1 MWILILILVLGSA
14 GAALAVSEKK
24 RQEKH
29 RQMAEERRK
38 KRAEALAKA
47 REASKISYD
56 HVPHEED
63 KGEELD
69 VGEPPAKQPVVKE
82 KAPIGEEMAKTQVYA
97 PVAKVDEDV
106 VGGDTKIMPGKL
118 VDEAPIADAWVEPK
132 QDVEIEEPRKE
143 KAKADE
149 PPRTFVVDE
158 NALDVLTGKF
168 DYISE
173 EMEEKEE
180 KRRLREEKKRQQRK
194 LKEDK
199 KQKKQAAPVKQTE
212 TAEMD
217 EKEEKTSKLA
227 VLGWVL
233 GAIGCLGAAAV
244 FGYYVLK
251 PADDNKPAYTEPE
264 NSVSITEEDEAE
276 KDSENES
283 QPTEQEDSTAAE
295 GTAAQFAGTL
305 SEVPHAVAAT
315 QPSNWNMTWEV
326 FGKNDL
332 ILNGFDRVD
341 DISFADA
348 DPYFALPGIATFR
361 GGNFRDS
368 GSYGT
373 VKLESKTFSDR
384 VWTQYSASIQTS
396 DGESAWTGSG
406 WTGQPLVVQWDNETK
421 QHMDLY
427 DSAKAKDGLVE
438 VIYATLDGTIYFM
451 DLETGEYTRD
461 SLYLGMTFKG
471 SGALDPR
478 GYPLMYVGSGDYT
491 VEGRSPR
498 MYVISLLD
506 GSVLYEYGWDDP
518 VAMRAWCSFDSSPLV
533 DAETDTLIWPGE
545 NGVLYSIKLNTV
557 YDKAAGMISVD
568 PELTARTRYTSER
581 SNADTY
587 WLGYESSI
595 SVIDRYAYL
604 SENGGMFYCIDLDT
618 MELVWAQDTKDD
630 SNSTPVIEYDAETGR
645 AYIYTAPSLHWTA
658 EGGWGSISIYKLD
671 AITGEIVWQKEY
683 ECGTEE
689 GVSGGVQ
696 ATPVIGKEGTNLEN
710 LIIYPIARTPDMWG
724 GAMIAFDKETG
735 AEVWRWAMDYY
746 TWSSP
751 VAVYT
756 ENEEGYLV
764 VFDSQGG
771 GFLLD
776 GATGTVL
783 DTTDVGSLVEASPI
797 VYNNRIVVGTRG
809 ELIIGMDLQ

>member
-1 MWILILILVLGSA
+1 MWIFFVILILGGA
-14 GAALAVSEKK
+14 GAALTVSEKK
-24 RQEKH
+24 RQEKR

-47 REASKISYD
+47 REASKGAFD
-56 HVPHEED
+56 HVPHEEEQ
-63 KGEELD
+63 GEELD
-69 VGEPPAKQPVVKE
+69 VGEPPVYRPAIEKE
-82 KAPIGEEMAKTQVYA
+82 PDAREDLEKTLVYDHAIKSEDDQVS
-97 PVAKVDEDV
+97 
-106 VGGDTKIMPGKL
+106 GDTKVMPEKML
-118 VDEAPIADAWVEPK
+118 ANEQVADAWVEPTTDIPK
-132 QDVEIEEPRKE
+132 SAEPNRS
-143 KAKADE
+143 
-149 PPRTFVVDE
+149 FVIDE

-180 KRRLREEKKRQQRK
+180 KRRQRQEKKEQQRQ
-194 LKEDK
+194 LKEK
-199 KQKKQAAPVKQTE
+199 KKTANSSKKHH
-212 TAEMD
+212 
-217 EKEEKTSKLA
+217 KEEKISVLA

-233 GAIGCLGAAAV
+233 GALGCLGAVAV
-244 FGYYVLK
+244 FGYYMLK
-251 PADDNKPAYTEPE
+251 PADGKEPTYTPAE
-264 NSVSITEEDEAE
+264 SSSATEEADTQQDAEQDMEADEQNQE
-276 KDSENES
+276 ETSNVV
-283 QPTEQEDSTAAE
+283 EDSVTHAA
-295 GTAAQFAGTL
+295 AVL
-305 SEVPHAVAAT
+305 SEVPHAVAAS

-326 FGKNDL
+326 FGKENEV
-332 ILNGFDRVD
+332 LNGFNRVD

-361 GGNFRDS
+361 GNNFRDS
-368 GSYGT
+368 GTYGT
-373 VKLESKTFSDR
+373 VSLNSKTFSDR

-406 WTGQPLVVQWDNETK
+406 WTGQPLVVQWDEETK

-427 DSAKAKDGLVE
+427 DSAKAKENLVE

-498 MYVISLLD
+498 MYVISLID
-506 GSVLYEYGWDDP
+506 REVLYEYGWDDP
-518 VAMRAWCSFDSSPLV
+518 ISQRSWCSFDSSPLV

-545 NGVLYSIKLNTV
+545 NGVLYSIKLNSV
-557 YDKAAGMISVD
+557 YDKAAGTVSVN
-568 PELTARTRYTSER
+568 PELTARTRYASER

-587 WLGYESSI
+587 WLGYEASI

-630 SNSTPVIEYDAETGR
+630 SNSTPVIEYDEETGR

-671 AITGEIVWQKEY
+671 AVTGEIVWQKEY
-683 ECGTEE
+683 ECGTED

-696 ATPVIGKEGTNLEN
+696 ATPVIGKKGTNLEN
-710 LIIYPIARTPDMWG
+710 LIIYPIARIPDMWG

-735 AEVWRWAMDYY
+735 NEVWRWDMDYY

-751 VAVYT
+751 VAVYN
-756 ENEEGYLV
+756 ENGEGYLV
-764 VFDSQGG
+764 SFDSQGG

>member
-1 MWILILILVLGSA
+1 MWILFAILVLGGA
-14 GAALAVSEKK
+14 GAALTVSEKK
-24 RQEKH
+24 RQEKR

-47 REASKISYD
+47 REASKIAYER
-56 HVPHEED
+56 VPHEED
-63 KGEELD
+63 HGEELD
-69 VGEPPAKQPVVKE
+69 VGEPPVYKPAVQ
-82 KAPIGEEMAKTQVYA
+82 EEEDIQSEMEKTQVYDPA
-97 PVAKVDEDV
+97 AKSDEEQV
-106 VGGDTKIMPGKL
+106 SGDTKVMPEKL
-118 VDEAPIADAWVEPK
+118 IDERQPVDEWMEPTTDIP
-132 QDVEIEEPRKE
+132 QPAEPNRS
-143 KAKADE
+143 
-149 PPRTFVVDE
+149 FVVDE

-180 KRRLREEKKRQQRK
+180 RRRQRLEKKEQQKQLKEKKRQAKPQQNGK
-194 LKEDK
+194 AA
-199 KQKKQAAPVKQTE
+199 KQ
-212 TAEMD
+212 
-217 EKEEKTSKLA
+217 EEKTSALA

-233 GAIGCLGAAAV
+233 GAIGCLGAVAV
-244 FGYYVLK
+244 FGYYMLK
-251 PADDNKPAYTEPE
+251 PAEENEPAYNEVGE
-264 NSVSITEEDEAE
+264 SVAIAEEKETE
-276 KDSENES
+276 KDAETQEQGQEES
-283 QPTEQEDSTAAE
+283 GSVGDAAVHTAAV
-295 GTAAQFAGTL
+295 L
-305 SEVPHAVAAT
+305 SETPHAVAAT
-315 QPSNWNMTWEV
+315 EPSNWNMTWEV
-326 FGKNDL
+326 FGSDDQT
-332 ILNGFDRVD
+332 INGFDRVE
-341 DISFADA
+341 DISFADT
-348 DPYFALPGIATFR
+348 DSYFALPGIATFR

-368 GSYGT
+368 GTYGT
-373 VKLESKTFSDR
+373 VTLNSKTFSDR
-384 VWTQYSASIQTS
+384 VWTQRSASIQTS
-396 DGESAWTGSG
+396 DGDSAWTGSG

-427 DSAKAKDGLVE
+427 DSAKAKENLVE

-461 SLYLGMTFKG
+461 SIYLGMTFKG

-498 MYVISLLD
+498 MYVISLID
-506 GSVLYEYGWDDP
+506 GSVLYEYGWYDP
-518 VAMRAWCSFDSSPLV
+518 VALRDWCSFDSSPLV

-545 NGVLYSIKLNTV
+545 NGILYSIKLNTV
-557 YDKAAGMISVD
+557 YDKAAGTVSVN

-587 WLGYESSI
+587 WLGYEASI
-595 SVIDRYAYL
+595 AVIDRYAYL

-630 SNSTPVIEYDAETGR
+630 SNSTPVIEYDEETGK

-658 EGGWGSISIYKLD
+658 EGGWGKISIYKLD

-683 ECGTEE
+683 ECGTED

-710 LIIYPIARTPDMWG
+710 LIIYPIARTPDIWG
-724 GAMIAFDKETG
+724 GAVVAFDKETG
-735 AEVWRWAMDYY
+735 SEVWRWEMDYY

-751 VAVYT
+751 VDVYT
-756 ENEEGYLV
+756 ESGEGYLV
-764 VFDSQGG
+764 LFDSQGG

-776 GATGTVL
+776 GATGTLL

>member
-1 MWILILILVLGSA
+1 MWILFVILVLGGA
-14 GAALAVSEKK
+14 GAAVTVSEKK
-24 RQEKH
+24 RQEKR

-38 KRAEALAKA
+38 KREEALAKA
-47 REASKISYD
+47 REASKVAFE

-63 KGEELD
+63 HGEKLD
-69 VGEPPAKQPVVKE
+69 VGEPPVYQPTV
-82 KAPIGEEMAKTQVYA
+82 EEEPDVHSEMEKTQVYD
-97 PVAKVDEDV
+97 PGMKSE
-106 VGGDTKIMPGKL
+106 GEPLSGDTKVMPEKML
-118 VDEAPIADAWVEPK
+118 AAEQVADAWVEPTT
-132 QDVEIEEPRKE
+132 DVPKPAEPNRS
-143 KAKADE
+143 
-149 PPRTFVVDE
+149 FVVDE

-180 KRRLREEKKRQQRK
+180 KRRQRQEKKEQQRQ
-194 LKEDK
+194 LKEK
-199 KQKKQAAPVKQTE
+199 KKKDTSNKQE
-212 TAEMD
+212 P
-217 EKEEKTSKLA
+217 KEEKTSVWA

-233 GAIGCLGAAAV
+233 GAIGCLGAVVV
-244 FGYYVLK
+244 FGYYMLK
-251 PADDNKPAYTEPE
+251 PTQESEPTYTEVE
-264 NSVSITEEDEAE
+264 SSVTVTEE
-276 KDSENES
+276 SESES
-283 QPTEQEDSTAAE
+283 DTKAQEQEQEQNQEESSNVEEITTPVAAV
-295 GTAAQFAGTL
+295 L

-315 QPSNWNMTWEV
+315 QPANWGMTWEV
-326 FGKNDL
+326 FGKENEV
-332 ILNGFDRVD
+332 LNGFDRVD

-348 DPYFALPGIATFR
+348 NPYFALPGIATFR
-361 GGNFRDS
+361 GNNFRDS

-373 VKLESKTFSDR
+373 VSLNNKIFSDR
-384 VWTQYSASIQTS
+384 VWTQYSASIPTS

-406 WTGQPLVVQWDNETK
+406 WTGQPLVVQWDEETK

-427 DSAKAKDGLVE
+427 DSAKAKEGLVE

-478 GYPLMYVGSGDYT
+478 GYPLMYVGSGDFT

-498 MYVISLLD
+498 MYVISLID
-506 GSVLYEYGWDDP
+506 GTVLYEYGWDDP
-518 VAMRAWCSFDSSPLV
+518 VAQRAWCSFDSSPLV

-545 NGVLYSIKLNTV
+545 NGVLYSIKLNTM
-557 YDKAAGMISVD
+557 YDAVTGAISVD
-568 PELTARTRYTSER
+568 PELTARTRYASER

-587 WLGYESSI
+587 WLGYEASI

-630 SNSTPVIEYDAETGR
+630 SNSTPVIEYDEETGR

-671 AITGEIVWQKEY
+671 AVTGEILWQKEY
-683 ECGTEE
+683 ECGTED

-696 ATPVIGKEGTNLEN
+696 ATPVIGKKGTNLEN
-710 LIIYPIARTPDMWG
+710 LIIYPIARIPDMWG

-735 AEVWRWAMDYY
+735 NEVWRWDMDYY

-751 VAVYT
+751 VAVYN
-756 ENEEGYLV
+756 ENGEGYLV
-764 VFDSQGG
+764 SFDSQGG

-809 ELIIGMDLQ
+809 EQIIGIDLQ

>member
-1 MWILILILVLGSA
+1 MWILILILVLGGA
-14 GAALAVSEKK
+14 GAAVAVSEKK

-29 RQMAEERRK
+29 RQMAAERRK

-47 REASKISYD
+47 RETSKVSYD

-69 VGEPPAKQPVVKE
+69 VGEPTAYQPVAKE
-82 KAPIGEEMAKTQVYA
+82 EPTHTEEMAKTQVYE
-97 PVAKVDEDV
+97 PMAKSEEETVS
-106 VGGDTKIMPGKL
+106 GDTKVVPEKL
-118 VDEAPIADAWVEPK
+118 VEESQPANGWVEPK
-132 QDVEIEEPRKE
+132 SE
-143 KAKADE
+143 KTESAE
-149 PPRTFVVDE
+149 SHRTFVIDE

-180 KRRLREEKKRQQRK
+180 KRRLRQEKKEQQK
-194 LKEDK
+194 LLKEKK
-199 KQKKQAAPVKQTE
+199 KQKKQVPPQNLKEDAAEPIK
-212 TAEMD
+212 
-217 EKEEKTSKLA
+217 KEEKTSALA

-233 GAIGCLGAAAV
+233 GAIGCLGAVAV
-244 FGYYVLK
+244 FGYYMLK
-251 PADDNKPAYTEPE
+251 PADDNEPAYTEPE
-264 NSVSITEEDEAE
+264 NSVSIPAESETE
-276 KDSENES
+276 KENES
-283 QPTEQEDSTAAE
+283 DSGEESQEESTAIDA
-295 GTAAQFAGTL
+295 TVSQVVGTL

-315 QPSNWNMTWEV
+315 QPSNWSMTWEV
-326 FGKNDL
+326 FGKDDL
-332 ILNGFDRVD
+332 VLSGFDRVD
-341 DISFADA
+341 DISFANA

-373 VKLESKTFSDR
+373 VNLESKSFSDR

-427 DSAKAKDGLVE
+427 DSAKAKDDLVE

-478 GYPLMYVGSGDYT
+478 GYPLLYVGSGDYT

-595 SVIDRYAYL
+595 SVVDRYAYL

-683 ECGTEE
+683 ECGTED

-735 AEVWRWAMDYY
+735 TEVWRWDMDYY

-751 VAVYT
+751 VDVYT
-756 ENEEGYLV
+756 ESGEGYLV

-776 GATGTVL
+776 GATGTLL

-797 VYNNRIVVGTRG
+797 VYDNRIVVGTRG
-809 ELIIGMDLQ
+809 QLICGIDLQ

>member
-1 MWILILILVLGSA
+1 MWILILILVLGGA

-24 RQEKH
+24 RQERH
-29 RQMAEERRK
+29 RQMAEERRR

-47 REASKISYD
+47 RETSKVSYD

-63 KGEELD
+63 RGEELN
-69 VGEPPAKQPVVKE
+69 VGEPPAYQPTAVK
-82 KAPIGEEMAKTQVYA
+82 KTVPQEEMEKTQVFE
-97 PVAKVDEDV
+97 PVAKVEEDTV
-106 VGGDTKIMPGKL
+106 SGDTKVVPERLI
-118 VDEAPIADAWVEPK
+118 DESQLEKNWEETKREKTQTAEP
-132 QDVEIEEPRKE
+132 
-143 KAKADE
+143 A
-149 PPRTFVVDE
+149 RTFVVDE
-158 NALDVLTGKF
+158 KALDVLTGKF

-180 KRRLREEKKRQQRK
+180 KRRLREEKKQQQRQ

-199 KQKKQAAPVKQTE
+199 KRKKQMMPQEQTE
-212 TAEMD
+212 EAEVTV
-217 EKEEKTSKLA
+217 KEGKTSALA
-227 VLGWVL
+227 VFGWVL
-233 GAIGCLGAAAV
+233 GAIGCLGAVAV
-244 FGYYVLK
+244 FGYYMLRPNVEHE
-251 PADDNKPAYTEPE
+251 PAYTEPE
-264 NSVSITEEDEAE
+264 STVSIPEESETE
-276 KDSENES
+276 KDSETEKQEES
-283 QPTEQEDSTAAE
+283 IVVKEEATQAA
-295 GTAAQFAGTL
+295 GKL
-305 SEVPHAVAAT
+305 SEEPHAVAAT
-315 QPSNWNMTWEV
+315 QPSNWGMTWEV
-326 FGKNDL
+326 FGKDDL
-332 ILNGFDRVD
+332 MLNGYDRVD
-341 DISFADA
+341 DISFADN

-373 VKLESKTFSDR
+373 VNLSSKTFSDR

-396 DGESAWTGSG
+396 DGDSAWTGSG

-498 MYVISLLD
+498 MYVISLID
-506 GSVLYEYGWDDP
+506 GSVLYEYGWEDP

-557 YDKAAGMISVD
+557 YDQAAGTISVN

-595 SVIDRYAYL
+595 GVIDRYAYL
-604 SENGGMFYCIDLDT
+604 SENGGMFYCIDLDS

-630 SNSTPVIEYDAETGR
+630 SNSTPVIEYDAETGK

-671 AITGEIVWQKEY
+671 AITGEIVWQKDY

-724 GAMIAFDKETG
+724 GALIAFDKETG
-735 AEVWRWAMDYY
+735 EEVWHWEMNYY

-756 ENEEGYLV
+756 ETGEGYLV

-797 VYNNRIVVGTRG
+797 VYDNRIVVGTRG
-809 ELIIGMDLQ
+809 QLICGIDLQ